1 MTERLRVGT
10 RGSPLALAQT
20 EEALARL
27 RPLHPD
33 VEFETVEIRT
43 HGDEGYR
50 DDLGTPLDGKRAFT
64 KRIEEALH
72 DRSVEFAVHS
82 LKDVPTDLDPA
93 LELATIP
100 ARADPRDVLLANDG
114 LTLQHLP
121 AGVKVGTSSLRRK
134 AQLLAEWPKLEIV
147 ELHGNV
153 GTRLRKLDAGQFE
166 AVVVAAAGLSRLGAG
181 DRRPQPFPPEVL
193 TPAPGQGAL
202 GLECRAS
209 DVHVRTI
216 LRSIEDP
223 AARTE
228 VEAERA
234 LSARLGGGCNVPFG
248 ALAVHEDGGLQLR
261 AVVASPDGRRIV
273 RAVAQ
278 APAGDSARVVDTVG
292 QRLLDGGAEDI
303 LREAG
308 A

>member
-33 VEFETVEIRT
+33 LAFESVEIRT

-72 DRSVEFAVHS
+72 DGAVDFAVHS
-82 LKDVPTDLDPA
+82 LKDVPTDLDPV
-93 LELATIP
+93 LELAAIP
-100 ARADPRDVLLANDG
+100 PRADPRDVLLANDG
-114 LTLQHLP
+114 LSVQRMP
-121 AGVKVGTSSLRRK
+121 PGAKIGTSSLRRK

-166 AVVVAAAGLSRLGAG
+166 GVVVAAAGLERLGVG
-181 DRRPQPFPPEVL
+181 DRRPQPFAPEVL

-202 GLECRAS
+202 ALECRAS
-209 DVHVRTI
+209 DARVRAI
-216 LRSIEDP
+216 LRSVDDP
-223 AARTE
+223 SARIE

-234 LSARLGGGCNVPFG
+234 LSAQLGGGCNVPFG
-248 ALAVHEDGGLQLR
+248 ALAVHEEGAVNLR

-273 RAVAQ
+273 RAMAQ
-278 APAGDSARVVDTVG
+278 APADAWGRTVDTVAA
-292 QRLLDGGAEDI
+292 RLREGGAEEI
-303 LREAG
+303 LREANP
-308 A
+308 